1 MFVRKIDDFQGSE
14 KELILKSDG
23 DSLRSVRILTKED
36 GCGFSI
42 SDVRIEGRWSM
53 DLHYKNHVEANFI
66 LRGRPK
72 VEDLSRNESW
82 ELTPGM
88 LYVVG
93 PKDRHRLSTE
103 GGAHL
108 ISIFCPAI
116 IGTERHDADGAFE
129 PTGEIP
135 PAWVGEAER
144 TMFVMRE
151 EDARRVVLGGGRSRA
166 SRYLTRDHSCGFTV
180 SLPRGSA
187 GNSSILWYKNHVEAN
202 YVLEGEA
209 TVEDLT
215 TGEKWE
221 LAPGSLY
228 VVGPSDRHSLKA
240 KTDFYLMSVFNPPLK
255 GDETHDADGSYP
267 PSGDV
272 PPAWRG

>member
-1 MFVRKIDDFQGSE
+1 MFVRKLDDFQGSE
-14 KELILKSDG
+14 KELVLTSDEG
-23 DSLRSVRILTKED
+23 GIRSSRILTKED

-66 LRGRPK
+66 VGGRPK
-72 VEDLSRNESW
+72 VRDLSRDESW
-82 ELTPGM
+82 ELAPGM

-103 GGAHL
+103 GDARL

-116 IGTERHDADGAFE
+116 IGTERHGADGAFE
-129 PTGEIP
+129 STGEVP
-135 PAWVGEAER
+135 PAWVGEGGRA
-144 TMFVMRE
+144 MFVVRE
-151 EDARRVVLGGGRSRA
+151 DDARKIVLRGGRTKA
-166 SRYLTRDHSCGFTV
+166 SRYLTREQGCGFTL

-187 GNSSILWYKNHVEAN
+187 GNDSILWYKNHVEAN
-202 YVLEGEA
+202 YILEGEA

-228 VVGPSDRHSLKA
+228 VVGPSDPHRLRA
-240 KTDFYLMSVFNPPLK
+240 RTDTYLMSVFNPPLR
-255 GDETHDADGSYP
+255 GDETHDADGAYP
-267 PSGDV
+267 PTGDI
-272 PPAWRG
+272 PPAWRV